1 MLDATLVRPEGHH
14 EVLASSLSSELPFCL
29 TAQELA
35 AILRKPRSWV
45 YQHKAAIGFVRI
57 GGSVRFTRPQVLAY
71 LAAQSSKS
79 VDG

>member
-1 MLDATLVRPEGHH
+1 MLDVTVERPGGNCR
-14 EVLASSLSSELPFCL
+14 APDADLSSELPLCL